1 MHKDN
6 EKLGYTIVPNSVLW
20 NKELRLEE
28 KALLAILISNKEDW
42 KIYLSEIAKRSL
54 NGADSH
60 RRAFHSLIKKGFASQ
75 HKYRDPITKQIKWM
89 NIPFVNGDALEQHK
103 PETEQPSIDNLGSE
117 SPAIESS
124 GMEIPVVETTLI
136 NNTNVNNTKE
146 EIINEKKITIPII
159 EEDIT
164 NIKSQTPN
172 SLDGS
177 ANNSDSY
184 EELIF

>member
-1 MHKDN
+1 
-6 EKLGYTIVPNSVLW
+6 
-20 NKELRLEE
+20 
-28 KALLAILISNKEDW
+28 
-42 KIYLSEIAKRSL
+42 
-54 NGADSH
+54 
-60 RRAFHSLIKKGFASQ
+60 
-75 HKYRDPITKQIKWM
+75 
-89 NIPFVNGDALEQHK
+89 
-103 PETEQPSIDNLGSE
+103 
-117 SPAIESS
+117 
-124 GMEIPVVETTLI
+124 MEIPVVVTTLI